1 MASTNG
7 RTDGWMDGW
16 AVKSGA
22 RETVARCKS
31 DNPGATIGREVKRV
45 CSSLENDVRA
55 PTMGP
60 RLRDRFSSFFRWK
73 KKEERKRG
81 EYMYIC
87 KKEEGDDFRGG
98 KKGRGMDGTGQ
109 VHARIGHNEANQAA
123 SVHTIDNKP
132 YIIFV
137 EKRSQ
142 NR

>member
-1 MASTNG
+1 M
-7 RTDGWMDGW
+7 DGWIDGW
-16 AVKSGA
+16 AVESGA

-73 KKEERKRG
+73 KKKERKRERSVYVRRRRGTIFEEERK
-81 EYMYIC
+81 
-87 KKEEGDDFRGG
+87 EEGWMARVSCVP
-98 KKGRGMDGTGQ
+98 GQ